1 MYSSLV
7 YKQSYKSNYT
17 QTDKAMVVPAYDE
30 LQAEDGRL
38 QQDISRLM
46 QTFRYNNLQE
56 KPKCISRCIY
66 FLELLERE

>member
-46 QTFRYNNLQE
+46 
-56 KPKCISRCIY
+56 
-66 FLELLERE
+66 